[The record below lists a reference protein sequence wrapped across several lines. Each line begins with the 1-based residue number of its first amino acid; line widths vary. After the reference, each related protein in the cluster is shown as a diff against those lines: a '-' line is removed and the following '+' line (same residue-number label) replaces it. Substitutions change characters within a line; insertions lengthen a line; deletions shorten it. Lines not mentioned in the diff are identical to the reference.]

1 MIGGEVTRAGLRL
14 ALLLFVLSVMT
25 LLFEDRSS
33 AGFVV
38 TVMALAV
45 SVLFVI
51 AVLVVSRLGT
61 ARIPRSDKAPERDYN
76 TRRSVP
82 NGQGRDQ

>member
-14 ALLLFVLSVMT
+14 ALLLLLLSFVT
-25 LLFEDRSS
+25 LLFQDRSS

-38 TVMALAV
+38 AVMALAV

-51 AVLVVSRLGT
+51 AVLVVARLGT
-61 ARIPRSDKAPERDYN
+61 ARLPEASDKHAAKGYN
-76 TRRSVP
+76 TSVH
-82 NGQGRDQ
+82 QTGRDT

>member
-14 ALLLFVLSVMT
+14 ALLLLLLSFVT
-25 LLFEDRSS
+25 LLFQDRSS

-51 AVLVVSRLGT
+51 AVLVV
-61 ARIPRSDKAPERDYN
+61 ARIGIARLPERSDKQADKAYN
-76 TRRSVP
+76 TSVHQ
-82 NGQGRDQ
+82 QGRDT